1 MLFLVN
7 GNKEGTIK
15 KKIMDI
21 RRTLNIKQ
29 FLVPNRIWIHLW
41 VILCLALCSSCHKE
55 DPGAYKLTADSFTNA
70 VLSEQYYQQLLDTEL
85 SLVTSDPR
93 FIPLAKNR
101 KDRSAQYILE
111 LRSLNNSSDID
122 PGIISKKNRESLL
135 QLEKLSGNNYRAAL
149 VEMAIESDQQL
160 IGLHVKATTSQGLKD
175 PVLREWAKQ
184 KLPLLTENLAGIQLL
199 K

>member
-1 MLFLVN
+1 
-7 GNKEGTIK
+7 
-15 KKIMDI
+15 MDI

-85 SLVTSDPR
+85 SLV
-93 FIPLAKNR
+93 
-101 KDRSAQYILE
+101 
-111 LRSLNNSSDID
+111 
-122 PGIISKKNRESLL
+122 
-135 QLEKLSGNNYRAAL
+135 
-149 VEMAIESDQQL
+149 EMAIESDQQL